1 MRRIRKRNL
10 ALVIGLP
17 VAVAL
22 LASAAAFEV
31 RPGGPSAQV
40 WQGGGANEQV
50 LREPTPL
57 PPPPPP
63 EMPHPVIQ
71 RDLVLDSMRVDIE
84 ISGAVAKT
92 SIRQTLRNAG
102 SRAAEGKYFMPLP
115 KGASV
120 SGFAIIDGDTRLEPK
135 VLDSKEARR
144 TYEEIV
150 RTMRDPGLLEYAG
163 DSCISVGVFP
173 FQPGASRTVEV
184 SFSQALGGTTEA
196 LSYALPLRWAAW
208 SSLGDYG
215 SGSAFTLTYKID
227 SQFPLGAISSPN
239 FGLSV
244 NRDGDNRAS
253 GSYEGKL
260 TAIGSDFSLNIG
272 RRTGEFGATLMCY
285 PGEKGE
291 DGYFILGLLA
301 ALPRDEKPVAKNSVF
316 IFDKSGSM
324 DGQKIEQAKGALKFV
339 LGRLNPADRFN
350 LIYYS
355 DNVTEHFPQLV
366 EASSGNIG
374 NAQGAASALTAD
386 GGTDINTALGS
397 ASAMFMSG
405 PENSDHR
412 PDYAI
417 FLTDGLPTVGETDVT
432 RIIKNAKDGFGPD
445 VKLFVFGVGYDVNTT
460 LLDSL
465 ALDHHGT
472 ATYVTESEN
481 LETKVSEF
489 YSKMASPAL
498 TNITID
504 LGGFDEYDVMPRELP
519 DLFHNTELFITG
531 RYRGNAPDSVSVN
544 VGGQGAGGK
553 AASFSAKVS
562 SSESHA
568 NNQIPRLWA
577 ARKVSYLIDQVRL
590 KGENSE
596 LLKEIDRLALRFG
609 IVTPYTSYLITE
621 PQQVWRAEERLGALN
636 DLMAEAKDDESGQQ
650 AVGRSKQG
658 QANQTASNAA
668 APQSA
673 GAAAG
678 GGYADG
684 FEKEYRAAPVDQGE
698 YDKQRRQGSA
708 DPGAVVN
715 YIHEQTFLRSEL
727 PDGRVQWVDA
737 RNADTKAQNARRVK
751 LQTYSAEYFELLDA
765 HPELAAYLSQ
775 GENVVLQLS
784 DDLVLETTSEETAAS
799 GDDLKALESALAS
812 AG

>member
-1 MRRIRKRNL
+1 MRRIRKRN
-10 ALVIGLP
+10 
-17 VAVAL
+17 VAL
-22 LASAAAFEV
+22 GLGLFIAAALGVSAASYAAL
-31 RPGGPSAQV
+31 RQPHASQV
-40 WQGGGANEQV
+40 WQGGQAANEV
-50 LREPTPL
+50 VRHSAPL

-92 SIRQTLRNAG
+92 TIRQTLRNAG
-102 SRAAEGKYFMPLP
+102 SRVAEGKYFMPLP
-115 KGASV
+115 RGANV
-120 SGFAIIDGDTRLEPK
+120 SGFGIVDGDTRLEPK
-135 VLDSKEARR
+135 VLDSNEARR
-144 TYEEIV
+144 IYEEIV

-184 SFSQALGGTTEA
+184 SFSQALGGTTDA

-244 NRDGDNRAS
+244 NRDGDKRAS

-260 TAIGSDFSLNIG
+260 TAIGSDFSLSIG

-355 DNVTEHFPQLV
+355 DSVTELFPALV
-366 EASSGNIG
+366 DANGENTSK
-374 NAQGAASALTAD
+374 AQGAASALTAD

-405 PENSDHR
+405 PEKGAQR

-432 RIIKNAKDGFGPD
+432 RIIQNAKDGFSPD

-504 LGGFDEYDVMPRELP
+504 LGGFDEYDIMPRELP

-531 RYRGNAPDSVSVN
+531 RYRGNAPDSVSVS
-544 VGGQGAGGK
+544 VGGKGAGGK

-590 KGENSE
+590 RGENSE
-596 LLKEIDRLALRFG
+596 LMTEIDRLAMRFG

-621 PQQVWRAEERLGALN
+621 PQQVWRAEERMAAL
-636 DLMAEAKDDESGQQ
+636 DSALAEAKEDESGAL

-658 QANQTASNAA
+658 QANQAASNAA
-668 APQSA
+668 APQAA

-678 GGYADG
+678 GGEADMYLDRAYAKYSPSWFD
-684 FEKEYRAAPVDQGE
+684 E
-698 YDKQRRQGSA
+698 RRQGSA

-715 YIHEQTFLRSEL
+715 YINEQTFLRSEL
-727 PDGRVQWVDA
+727 SDGRVQWVDA
-737 RNADTKAQNARRVK
+737 RSAETKAQNARRVK
-751 LQTYSAEYFELLDA
+751 LQTYSSAYFELLDA

-784 DDLVLETTSEETAAS
+784 ADLVLETTVDEVSTPEA
-799 GDDLKALESALAS
+799 DLEILRSTLK
-812 AG
+812 